1 MDGFVLEI
9 RSDVGRS
16 RTDVGVEDMG
26 LEESLHGVN
35 PLPIDSPVLVM
46 ESTNFVR
53 PAFLPEGGGEVTGRG
68 ASTPI

>member
-16 RTDVGVEDMG
+16 RTDVRVEDMG

-35 PLPIDSPVLVM
+35 PLPRRYWLWS
-46 ESTNFVR
+46 
-53 PAFLPEGGGEVTGRG
+53 LPTL
-68 ASTPI
+68 